1 VGLCPLFVFG
11 GVVDRL
17 DRVRQIADRVARSQ
31 GLAVFDVQYR
41 RESAGWVLRVVID
54 RVWSGGPDAAP
65 ERVEDAIGVAECQRV
80 SDDLSALLDLEDVID
95 RTYTL
100 EVSSP
105 GLDRRLRGLDDF
117 KRFQGRIAKIVV
129 GAPIGNQTY
138 VEGRIEGVDGNDVI
152 VSIGTRG
159 RVCRIPVDAVRR
171 ARLGVEF

>member
-1 VGLCPLFVFG
+1 MGLCPLFVFG

-65 ERVEDAIGVAECQRV
+65 ETPEQSIGVAECQRF
-80 SDDLSALLDLEDVID
+80 SEDIGAQLDVEDAFD
-95 RTYTL
+95 HSYTL

-105 GLDRRLRGLDDF
+105 GMDRPLRGLDDYR
-117 KRFQGRIAKIVV
+117 RFCGRLAKIVV
-129 GAPIGNQTY
+129 GEPIENQTFF
-138 VEGRIEGVDGNDVI
+138 EGRIEGVDGNEVI
-152 VSIGTRG
+152 VSIGKKG
-159 RVCRIPVDAVRR
+159 RVCRIPVGAVRR
-171 ARLGVEF
+171 ARLEVEF